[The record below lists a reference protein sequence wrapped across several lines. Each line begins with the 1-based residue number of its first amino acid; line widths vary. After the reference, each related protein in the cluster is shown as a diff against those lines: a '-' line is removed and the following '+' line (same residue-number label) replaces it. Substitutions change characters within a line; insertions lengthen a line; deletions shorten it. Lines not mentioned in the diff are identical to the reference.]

1 MSFRSRPRCWRSGST
16 RSSGGTRSRRS
27 TIRWSSPPDPPSDR
41 NPSALARR
49 TELTG
54 PRASRNTRSIWPTFA
69 IRRLT
74 RRPFE
79 TNRSIFWKVD
89 HFIFRRFRAP
99 PPQQLFECFWNPR
112 QLKLDGWIYY
122 SEIVK
127 KISRR
132 CFETKFQVNWIY
144 DVIVMKSDSGF
155 FVLEANNCKN
165 CKNCKNCNICARIW
179 QKHLSEKQHLVFQLQ
194 PDLRSEEELG
204 NPWATKMPPEI
215 NFSSCSFVSNPTWH
229 PFLPFH
235 NSPPHP
241 NTELTPDA
249 FSCAF
254 FQYCPQRFLHQR
266 CLAAS

>member
-79 TNRSIFWKVD
+79 TKRSIFWKVD

-112 QLKLDGWIYY
+112 QLKLDGWNFY

-144 DVIVMKSDSGF
+144 DVIVMKSDYAF
-155 FVLEANNCKN
+155 FVFRGQQLQ
-165 CKNCKNCNICARIW
+165 RL
-179 QKHLSEKQHLVFQLQ
+179 QKLQKLQHLRENSAKTFIRKATFGLSAAAWSPFRGGTRQ
-194 PDLRSEEELG
+194 PLSHKNAPRD
-204 NPWATKMPPEI
+204 K
-215 NFSSCSFVSNPTWH
+215 F
-229 PFLPFH
+229 
-235 NSPPHP
+235 
-241 NTELTPDA
+241 
-249 FSCAF
+249 
-254 FQYCPQRFLHQR
+254 
-266 CLAAS
+266 